1 MSVRIR
7 SDLEK
12 LPAYV
17 AGRTVPGSVKLASN
31 EVSAGPL
38 PSVVDAITRAAHEVH
53 RYPDMA
59 ATELVA
65 TLAERLEVTTDRIAV
80 GCGSVALCQQI
91 VQATCEPGDE
101 VVFPWRSFEAYP
113 ILTRVAGAEEV
124 RVPLTPEHELDLE
137 GLLNAITPA
146 TRVVFVC
153 TPNNPTGTSLR
164 REALE
169 AFLRRVP
176 PEVVVVLDEAYREF
190 VTDPEAPDGV
200 ELTRQWDNVVSL
212 RTFSKAYGLAG
223 LRVGYAVGTPE
234 IITALRK
241 VYIPFSVNAVAQQ
254 AAVAS
259 LSATTELER
268 RCAEIATER
277 TRVREALLELGYEV
291 PPSQANF
298 VWLPLGERSTA
309 FDEHC
314 AEHRVVVRAFAGD
327 GVRITIGAPEEND
340 ALLKAAT
347 SFRG

>member
-38 PSVVDAITRAAHEVH
+38 PSVVEAITRAAHDVH

-59 ATELVA
+59 ATELVE
-65 TLAERLEVTTDRIAV
+65 TLADRLEVTTDRIAV

-113 ILTRVAGAEEV
+113 ILARVAGAEEV
-124 RVPLTPEHELDLE
+124 RVPLTPGHELDLE
-137 GLLNAITPA
+137 GLLAAITPA
-146 TRVVFVC
+146 TRVIFVC

-164 REALE
+164 REDLDN
-169 AFLRRVP
+169 FLRRVP

-200 ELTRQWDNVVSL
+200 ELTRQRDNVVSL

-223 LRVGYAVGTPE
+223 LRVGYAVGSPE

-241 VYIPFSVNAVAQQ
+241 VYIPFSVSAVAQR

-259 LSATTELER
+259 LSATAELER

-291 PPSQANF
+291 PASQANF
-298 VWLPLGERSTA
+298 VWLPLGERSAA
-309 FDEHC
+309 FDAHC
-314 AEHRVVVRAFAGD
+314 AENRVVVRAFAGD
-327 GVRITIGAPEEND
+327 GVRITVGAPEEND
-340 ALLKAAT
+340 ALLKAAA
-347 SFRG
+347 SFQG

>member
-7 SDLEK
+7 SDLDE

-17 AGRTVPGSVKLASN
+17 AGRTVPGSIKLASN
-31 EVSAGPL
+31 EVSGGPL
-38 PSVVDAITRAAHEVH
+38 PSVVDAITNAAHEVH

-65 TLAERLEVTTDRIAV
+65 TLSERLEVPTERIAV

-91 VQATCEPGDE
+91 VQATCGPGDE

-124 RVPLTPEHELDLE
+124 RVPLTGEHALDLE
-137 GLLNAITPA
+137 GMLAAITPA

-164 REALE
+164 GEELE
-169 AFLRRVP
+169 DFLRRVP
-176 PEVVVVLDEAYREF
+176 SEVVVVLDEAYREF

-200 ELTRQWDNVVSL
+200 ELTRQWDNVVSM

-223 LRVGYAVGTPE
+223 LRVGYAVGNPE
-234 IITALRK
+234 ITTALRK
-241 VYIPFSVNAVAQQ
+241 VYIPFSVSAVAQR

-259 LSATTELER
+259 LGATAELER
-268 RCAEIATER
+268 RCAEVAAER
-277 TRVREALLELGYEV
+277 SRVRDALLELGYEV
-291 PPSQANF
+291 PPTQANF
-298 VWLPLGERSTA
+298 VWLPLGERSGA

-314 AEHRVVVRAFAGD
+314 AAAKVVVRAFGGS
-327 GVRITIGAPEEND
+327 GVRITIGKREEND
-340 ALLKAAT
+340 AMLSAAA
-347 SFRG
+347 SFEG

>member
-38 PSVVDAITRAAHEVH
+38 PSVVEAITRAAHDVH

-124 RVPLTPEHELDLE
+124 RVPLTPEQELDLE
-137 GLLNAITPA
+137 AMLRAITPA

-164 REALE
+164 REDLE

-176 PEVVVVLDEAYREF
+176 SEVVVVLDEAYREF

-200 ELTRQWDNVVSL
+200 ELTRQRDNVVSL

-223 LRVGYAVGTPE
+223 LRVGYAVGAPE

-241 VYIPFSVNAVAQQ
+241 VYIPFSVNAVAQR

-291 PPSQANF
+291 PPSEANF
-298 VWLPLGERSTA
+298 VWLPLGEGSAA

-327 GVRITIGAPEEND
+327 GVRITIGSPEEND
-340 ALLKAAT
+340 ALLKAAA
-347 SFRG
+347 SFR

>member
-38 PSVVDAITRAAHEVH
+38 PSVVEAITRAAHDVH

-59 ATELVA
+59 ATELVE
-65 TLAERLEVTTDRIAV
+65 TLADRLVVTTDRIAV

-113 ILTRVAGAEEV
+113 ILARVAGAEEV
-124 RVPLTPEHELDLE
+124 RVPLTPEHELDLA
-137 GLLNAITPA
+137 GLLAAITPA

-164 REALE
+164 REDLE
-169 AFLRRVP
+169 DFLRRVP

-190 VTDPEAPDGV
+190 VTDPAAPDGV
-200 ELTRQWDNVVSL
+200 ELTRQRDNVVSL

-223 LRVGYAVGTPE
+223 LRVGYAVGAPE

-241 VYIPFSVNAVAQQ
+241 VYIPFSVSAVAQR

-259 LSATTELER
+259 LSATAELER

-291 PPSQANF
+291 SASQANF
-298 VWLPLGERSTA
+298 VWLPLGERSAA
-309 FDEHC
+309 FDAHC
-314 AEHRVVVRAFAGD
+314 AENRVVVRAFAGD

-340 ALLKAAT
+340 ALLKAAA